1 MTCTDVL
8 MHDQTE
14 NRLQELDNTEQARD
28 NIKQQLAK
36 ARDMVSRA
44 ENDWMSKQEAL
55 EKVNKSISGSSYQC
69 H

>member
-14 NRLQELDNTEQARD
+14 NRLQELFNTEQARD

-55 EKVNKSISGSSYQC
+55 EKVNKSISESRYC